1 MNQDHTSILPVAGD
15 NEDSVL
21 SQDLTTYI
29 FRYRNEQVMLDRD
42 LARLYG
48 VETKVLNQAVKRNI
62 ERFPGHFRFQLSK
75 DEFDELVTNCDRF
88 ATLKHSTSLPYAFTE
103 QGVAMLSAVLKSTT
117 AVEVSIRIMEAFISL
132 RRFISQ
138 NAGLFQRVEL
148 LEKHQRDTE
157 NKIEQVL
164 MRMNELSPAPTT
176 EQLFSTGCVWN
187 AYTFVSGLV
196 RSAATRLVLID
207 PFVDERTLLL
217 LDKRTA
223 GIDCTVYTRY
233 SQQTELDFQKHN
245 QQCASINKVQ
255 LPQAVHDRYLIVD
268 EEVWLLG
275 ASVKDMGR
283 GLCTII
289 RLGFTPEEI
298 LKRIN

>member
-1 MNQDHTSILPVAGD
+1 MNQEHTNILPVAGD
-15 NEDSVL
+15 NDASIV
-21 SQDLTTYI
+21 SQDLTSYI

-164 MRMNELSPAPTT
+164 MRMDELSPAPTT
-176 EQLFSTGCVWN
+176 EQLFSTGCVWD

-196 RSAATRLVLID
+196 RSVTTRLILID

-217 LDKRTA
+217 LDKRAA
-223 GIDCTVYTRY
+223 GIDCTVHTRY

-245 QQCASINKVQ
+245 QQCAPIHKVQ

-283 GLCTII
+283 GLCTVI
-289 RLGFTPEEI
+289 RLGFTPDEI
-298 LKRIN
+298 LKRM